1 MMFINYVKIAF
12 RNMWKYKTQSLTCI
26 FGLGFGIACF
36 VPAFYWMCYETSYD
50 SFYPEANYIYR
61 IYAVEKQSGKVN
73 KGVSRILEKKLH
85 EQFPTVDAS
94 VAFMTGQE
102 NCRTE
107 KMPLI
112 QLHLLYADSTFFRVF
127 PQVVVSGNAKQP
139 LQIMNNMVLSETM
152 AARLFGDVE
161 KAIGQQV
168 QNTINASLPPYTVTA
183 VVKDPPPNTNLSF
196 DAIIFHDMLK
206 FFSEL
211 PEEEQWATF
220 FMELYVK
227 FNPYTDVDEIA
238 ERLCDLTSRL
248 GTNPNIE
255 LRMMPISDVRHKLN
269 SDVPFTLNF
278 VGLFVVSGIL
288 LLFTAVFNFMNL
300 HFDLFLHRIREL
312 RLRAVHG
319 ATGTQLIRQML
330 FELACAIFMSLFIAC
345 SFVVIVSPT
354 ISGLLNIKMEM
365 SQMFLLFALC
375 GIGGTTL
382 ILFFGF
388 ILFGRLSRLAICAE
402 SERNIIGKSELRRM
416 AIIFQLVISIVFIVA
431 ASVVMMQMRF
441 VDHKDLGFDSQ
452 GIIQLSGFTDYSGKV
467 QATLVQELIAI
478 PQIESVTDACFEPQH
493 KANLNTMITNVEW
506 SGKPQHEKPAF
517 NCFLTDS
524 RFAETFRLKMVEG
537 KWWDESQRQKI
548 VLNKEAVRVM
558 GLSEP
563 VGSVIQMPS
572 PDDSSIT
579 EYEVVGVVNN
589 FHALSL
595 RNRIQPTIFVPS
607 AYSDNILYIRV
618 VPDQELAV
626 IREITTILPNIDTS
640 LADVRLT
647 PIGEL
652 YERLNRSEQVGLKIF
667 SILAIVCL
675 LISLFGI
682 YAVASASSRRR
693 RKEVAVRKVV
703 GAVVGDIVRM
713 FFQEY
718 IMLVIIAGA
727 MALPMAYLIMDN
739 WLQGYAYRM
748 TIPWWLLLGVVI
760 GVVVVVLLTVF
771 GQVLKAANSNPADV
785 VKSE

>member
-1 MMFINYVKIAF
+1 
-12 RNMWKYKTQSLTCI
+12 
-26 FGLGFGIACF
+26 
-36 VPAFYWMCYETSYD
+36 
-50 SFYPEANYIYR
+50 
-61 IYAVEKQSGKVN
+61 
-73 KGVSRILEKKLH
+73 
-85 EQFPTVDAS
+85 
-94 VAFMTGQE
+94 
-102 NCRTE
+102 
-107 KMPLI
+107 
-112 QLHLLYADSTFFRVF
+112 
-127 PQVVVSGNAKQP
+127 
-139 LQIMNNMVLSETM
+139 
-152 AARLFGDVE
+152 
-161 KAIGQQV
+161 
-168 QNTINASLPPYTVTA
+168 
-183 VVKDPPPNTNLSF
+183 
-196 DAIIFHDMLK
+196 
-206 FFSEL
+206 
-211 PEEEQWATF
+211 
-220 FMELYVK
+220 
-227 FNPYTDVDEIA
+227 
-238 ERLCDLTSRL
+238 
-248 GTNPNIE
+248 
-255 LRMMPISDVRHKLN
+255 
-269 SDVPFTLNF
+269 
-278 VGLFVVSGIL
+278 
-288 LLFTAVFNFMNL
+288 
-300 HFDLFLHRIREL
+300 
-312 RLRAVHG
+312 
-319 ATGTQLIRQML
+319 
-330 FELACAIFMSLFIAC
+330 
-345 SFVVIVSPT
+345 
-354 ISGLLNIKMEM
+354 
-365 SQMFLLFALC
+365 
-375 GIGGTTL
+375 
-382 ILFFGF
+382 
-388 ILFGRLSRLAICAE
+388 
-402 SERNIIGKSELRRM
+402 
-416 AIIFQLVISIVFIVA
+416 
-431 ASVVMMQMRF
+431 
-441 VDHKDLGFDSQ
+441 
-452 GIIQLSGFTDYSGKV
+452 
-467 QATLVQELIAI
+467 
-478 PQIESVTDACFEPQH
+478 
-493 KANLNTMITNVEW
+493 
-506 SGKPQHEKPAF
+506 
-517 NCFLTDS
+517 
-524 RFAETFRLKMVEG
+524 
-537 KWWDESQRQKI
+537 
-548 VLNKEAVRVM
+548 M